1 MKNIVKF
8 FREKYKLLIPIMV
21 VLVLLITIF
30 FLYKE
35 YKYDNTRNKVD
46 VKVYQYFNSVRV
58 DYTATLTY
66 NLKDVIV
73 DVKSKNK
80 VVDFNKIPIIN
91 THSKRENG
99 NYQHSYWWAVCY

>member
-58 DYTATLTY
+58 D
-66 NLKDVIV
+66 
-73 DVKSKNK
+73 
-80 VVDFNKIPIIN
+80 
-91 THSKRENG
+91 
-99 NYQHSYWWAVCY
+99 